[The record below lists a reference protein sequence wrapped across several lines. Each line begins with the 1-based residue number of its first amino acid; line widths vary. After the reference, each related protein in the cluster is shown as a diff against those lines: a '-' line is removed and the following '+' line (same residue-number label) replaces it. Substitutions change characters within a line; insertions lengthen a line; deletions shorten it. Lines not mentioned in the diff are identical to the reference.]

1 LSSVVL
7 GLTFLLFVHG
17 RTVPISFG
25 ETLRT
30 GFGRSLAVGALI
42 ICVLVPLKWMVPP
55 GLAGTVVIVAMAIL
69 TLTLA
74 GVFFIADVD
83 ERAEMLA
90 FARRLRS

>member
-1 LSSVVL
+1 
-7 GLTFLLFVHG
+7 
-17 RTVPISFG
+17 
-25 ETLRT
+25 
-30 GFGRSLAVGALI
+30 
-42 ICVLVPLKWMVPP
+42 
-55 GLAGTVVIVAMAIL
+55 LAGTVVIVAMAIL